1 MVKLGFH
8 VSIAG
13 TIDKAVDRALE
24 LDCDTFQ
31 IFTRNPRSW
40 ASRELKEGEVGAFR
54 EKRNKS
60 GIAPVFGHMPYVLN
74 LASPDEEVYSRSVES
89 LCVGLER
96 CSTLGI
102 PMLVTHVGS
111 HVGKGSDLGV
121 SRVVGAL
128 NAVLEGDDSG
138 VVVLLENG
146 SGSKNKVGSRFEELN
161 RILEEITNPERVAVC
176 FDTCHAFAAGY
187 ELRTLEGLE
196 GTLES
201 FDAVI
206 GLGRLRLVH
215 LNDSVGGLG
224 TGIDHHEHI
233 GLGEIGVEGFRGILA
248 SGLACLPMVMETPVD
263 GRRGDEENMGVARG
277 LAVS

>member
-1 MVKLGFH
+1 MVELGFH

-31 IFTRNPRSW
+31 VFTRNPRSW
-40 ASRELKEGEVGAFR
+40 AFRELKECEVGAFR
-54 EKRNKS
+54 EKRGKS
-60 GIAPVFGHMPYVLN
+60 GIDSVFGHMPYILN
-74 LASPDEEVYSRSVES
+74 LASPDGGVYGRSVES
-89 LCVGLER
+89 LRVGLGR

-111 HVGKGSDLGV
+111 HVGEGSDLGV
-121 SRVVGAL
+121 ARVVGAL

-146 SGSKNKVGSRFEELN
+146 SGSRNKVGSSFEELN
-161 RILEEITNPERVAVC
+161 RILEEVTNPERVAVC

-224 TGIDHHEHI
+224 TGIDRHEHI
-233 GLGEIGVEGFRGILA
+233 GLGEIGVEGFRGILT
-248 SGLACLPMVMETPVD
+248 SGLACLPLVMETPVD
-263 GRRGDEENMGVARG
+263 ERRGDEENMSVARG

>member
-13 TIDKAVDRALE
+13 TIDRAVDRALE

-31 IFTRNPRSW
+31 VFTRNPRSW

-54 EKRNKS
+54 EKRYKS
-60 GIAPVFGHMPYVLN
+60 GIDPVFGHMPYILN
-74 LASPDEEVYSRSVES
+74 LASPDEGVYGRSVES
-89 LCVGLER
+89 LRVGLGR

-111 HVGKGSDLGV
+111 HVGEGSDLGV
-121 SRVVGAL
+121 VRVVGAL

-138 VVVLLENG
+138 VVILFENG

-161 RILEEITNPERVAVC
+161 RILEEVTNPERVAVC

-224 TGIDHHEHI
+224 TGIDRHEHI
-233 GLGEIGVEGFRGILA
+233 GLGEIGVEGFRGILT
-248 SGLACLPMVMETPVD
+248 SSLACLPMVMETPVD
-263 GRRGDEENMGVARG
+263 VRRSNSENMSVARG